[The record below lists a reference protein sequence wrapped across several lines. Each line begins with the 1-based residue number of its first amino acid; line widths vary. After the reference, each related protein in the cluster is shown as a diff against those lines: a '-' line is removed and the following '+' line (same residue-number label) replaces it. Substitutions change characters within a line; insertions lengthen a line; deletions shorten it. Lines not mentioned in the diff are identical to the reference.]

1 MKLHLGVIELK
12 YANNSESV
20 GTGDVAEILEKR
32 YGVLTGF
39 AVEHLQDI
47 ADDLANSCAGSL
59 ETMMMG
65 GPVGNPMQSATSK
78 ISTRAKQ
85 YLSTMEAERVL
96 APGSGRFPVPTHA
109 ALAGIN
115 HRKKN
120 PRTGK
125 RRPSFI
131 DTGMYQN
138 SLIAWTEE

>member
-1 MKLHLGVIELK
+1 MKLHLGVIEHK

-20 GTGDVAEILEKR
+20 GTGDVAQILEKR

-39 AVEHLQDI
+39 AVQHLQDI
-47 ADDLANSCAGSL
+47 ADDMASSYAGAL

-65 GPVGNPMQSATSK
+65 GPAGNPGKAATAK
-78 ISTRAKQ
+78 IASRAKL
-85 YLSTMEAERVL
+85 YLSSMEAERVL
-96 APGSGRFPVPTHA
+96 APGVKKFPVPTGA

-120 PRTGK
+120 PRTGI

-131 DTGMYQN
+131 DTGMYEN
-138 SLIAWTEE
+138 SLVAWMEE